1 MPKYSYKATSLKG
14 DVETGIFEAQSVQ
27 DLSHYLKERG
37 YILIKADLAEDSKK
51 RSLTSLFGHFNF
63 SRFLGSGKV
72 KLKEKIFFARNLKVM
87 IASGIS
93 LPRALN
99 VISSQTKN
107 KRFKKVLSEIS
118 EKVTKGEDFAKA
130 LSYYPDIFP
139 EIFVSMIEAG
149 EESGTLE
156 DVLEGLAYQMEKDQD
171 LRSKIVGAMIYP
183 IVILVAM
190 IGIGIIMLVWVIPKL
205 SGVFKDLNVE
215 LPITTRIVIGTG
227 NFLAE
232 RWYFGLIILFG
243 IFVFLRFFLSLPK
256 GKRMMSGLVLKIPLI
271 SSIVEKT
278 NSARTAR
285 VLSSLIRAGVPIVRS
300 LEILQKTLGNFYFR
314 KVVEQSIDKV
324 RKGEKIYDALKSEKQ
339 VYPSLVL
346 EMLKIG
352 EETGETASILAK
364 LADFYEE
371 EVSNITKNMSSIIEP
386 VLMIIIG
393 IFVGFFVI
401 SMVQPMYSIMQGLQ

>member
-1 MPKYSYKATSLKG
+1 
-14 DVETGIFEAQSVQ
+14 
-27 DLSHYLKERG
+27 
-37 YILIKADLAEDSKK
+37 
-51 RSLTSLFGHFNF
+51 
-63 SRFLGSGKV
+63 
-72 KLKEKIFFARNLKVM
+72 
-87 IASGIS
+87 
-93 LPRALN
+93 
-99 VISSQTKN
+99 
-107 KRFKKVLSEIS
+107 
-118 EKVTKGEDFAKA
+118 
-130 LSYYPDIFP
+130 
-139 EIFVSMIEAG
+139 
-149 EESGTLE
+149 
-156 DVLEGLAYQMEKDQD
+156 
-171 LRSKIVGAMIYP
+171 
-183 IVILVAM
+183 M

-243 IFVFLRFFLSLPK
+243 TFVFLRFFLSLPK

-300 LEILQKTLGNFYFR
+300 LEILQKTLSNFYFR

-401 SMVQPMYSIMQGLQ
+401 SMVQPMYSIIQGLQ